1 MLETVFSGI
10 TVLLPMLL
18 IFAVIAAVFGWVW
31 LAKVR
36 KQALLEH
43 GHPAEAEILEVWHT
57 GLIVNRVNIQVGLR
71 LQVRPPLVSPYE
83 IKTHTY
89 ISRLDPIVYRPGM
102 ILDVRYDPENK
113 KRVAIAGI
121 RVEPVNGKMGR
132 TLDDEQIFSNGQLY
146 QDLDDLPEEDRA
158 RYSQLMSILADEDQ
172 DGIPD
177 VLDMA
182 VVPRSNSSGADTPV
196 EEGIEAVETLRNL
209 KAMLASD
216 LITQSEYDEKK
227 EEILARM

>member
-1 MLETVFSGI
+1 METFFSGL

-18 IFAVIAAVFGWVW
+18 IFAVVAAVFGWIW

-36 KQALLEH
+36 KQALLDR

-71 LQVRPPLVSPYE
+71 LQVRPSLLPPYE
-83 IKTHTY
+83 VKAYTY

-102 ILDVRYDPENK
+102 ILDIRYDPDNP

-121 RVEPVNGKMGR
+121 KAEPVNGIR
-132 TLDDEQIFSNGQLY
+132 EQTAEIEQVFSEGQL
-146 QDLDDLPEEDRA
+146 QRSIDDLPELDRA

-177 VLDMA
+177 MLDMA
-182 VVPRSNSSGADTPV
+182 VVPGSNSSGADTPV
-196 EEGIEAVETLRNL
+196 EEGVEAVETLRNL
-209 KAMLASD
+209 KAMLESD
-216 LITQSEYDEKK
+216 LITQTEYDDKK

>member
-1 MLETVFSGI
+1 METFFSGL

-18 IFAVIAAVFGWVW
+18 IFAVVAAVFGWIW

-57 GLIVNRVNIQVGLR
+57 GLIVNQVNIQIGLR
-71 LQVRPPLVSPYE
+71 LQVRPSLLPPYE

-102 ILDVRYDPENK
+102 ILDVRYDPDNH

-121 RVEPVNGKMGR
+121 NEGPVNGISDPDLK
-132 TLDDEQIFSNGQLY
+132 DEQIYSNGRLY
-146 QDLDDLPEEDRA
+146 RDLDELPEADRA
-158 RYSQLMSILADEDQ
+158 RYRQLMSLLGDEDQ

-209 KAMLASD
+209 KAMLESD
-216 LITQSEYDEKK
+216 LITRTEYDAKK